1 MFKTYPIQ
9 GIKQLEYQDF
19 CKVAALI
26 DKGKHLTDEG
36 LAEILL
42 IKDRMNS
49 CLAFVYTRATA
60 QKENNLTPS
69 LFIGSFLLPS
79 CRSCPRTSNSPK
91 REKYKYLYKYLIA

>member
-1 MFKTYPIQ
+1 MFKTSPIQ

-42 IKDRMNS
+42 IKDSPGGADPKESR
-49 CLAFVYTRATA
+49 TTT
-60 QKENNLTPS
+60 ENNLVTAPS
-69 LFIGSFLLPS
+69 FCSFLLVDAV
-79 CRSCPRTSNSPK
+79 RMT
-91 REKYKYLYKYLIA
+91 LAIAPPPYGRGEQ

>member
-9 GIKQLEYQDF
+9 GIKQLEYQDL

-42 IKDRMNS
+42 IKDSPGGADSKESR
-49 CLAFVYTRATA
+49 TT
-60 QKENNLTPS
+60 KENNLTPS
-69 LFIGSFLLPS
+69 FCSFLLLEAVRMTLAIALKGKS
-79 CRSCPRTSNSPK
+79 T
-91 REKYKYLYKYLIA
+91 KYLIA